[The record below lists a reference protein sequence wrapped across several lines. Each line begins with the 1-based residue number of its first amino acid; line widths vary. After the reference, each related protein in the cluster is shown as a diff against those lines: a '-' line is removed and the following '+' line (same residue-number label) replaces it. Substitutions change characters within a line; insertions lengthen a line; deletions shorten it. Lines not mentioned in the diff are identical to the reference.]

1 MGDDNFTLISFSSTG
16 SGVLQKPMNNEIIGI
31 GIAQEGPVPENI
43 PCTVCVRH
51 DFNTWTCLAAS
62 VAARRILWFGVS
74 LGAQG
79 REAVK

>member
-51 DFNTWTCLAAS
+51 GFISRCSEDLVVW
-62 VAARRILWFGVS
+62 S
-74 LGAQG
+74 LEGLG
-79 REAVK
+79 SKDGKL